1 VPEQLPKHYGNS
13 KLGYEHPKFR
23 IAPFQAKLTNKK
35 RKRVTN
41 TKKKNED
48 QQKKSPWGNAS
59 N

>member
-1 VPEQLPKHYGNS
+1 VPEQLTKHYGNS

-41 TKKKNED
+41 TKKK
-48 QQKKSPWGNAS
+48 
-59 N
+59 